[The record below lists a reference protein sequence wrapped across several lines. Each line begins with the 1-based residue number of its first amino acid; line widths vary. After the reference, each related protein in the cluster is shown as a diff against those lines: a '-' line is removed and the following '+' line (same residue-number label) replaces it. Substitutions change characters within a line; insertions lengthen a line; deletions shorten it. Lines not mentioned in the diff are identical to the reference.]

1 MKGLGSVSFGMRI
14 QVTDGFR
21 RITVSVLIATV

>member
-1 MKGLGSVSFGMRI
+1 VSFGMRI

-21 RITVSVLIATV
+21 RITVSVLIVTV

>member
-1 MKGLGSVSFGMRI
+1 MKGLGWVSFGMRI

-21 RITVSVLIATV
+21 RITASVLIVTV